1 MNEYRLEQLFDLQ
14 MGKTPS
20 RNESSYWLNGL
31 HDWISIRDL
40 SNSSKYIS
48 ETNEKLSD
56 IAVKESGIR
65 IIPKDTVI
73 MSFKLS
79 IGKVAITSHDMYS
92 NEAIMAF
99 HDKKVVEIL
108 PEYLYYLLLG
118 KNWDE
123 GSNKA
128 VMGITLNK
136 ATLSIIKIRMHD
148 IVNQVQITS
157 ILDNLDKQINNK
169 KKQLTEYDQLIKSRF
184 VEMFGDIIRNDKKWS
199 SASLN
204 DLATVGSSKRIYQS
218 EYSTQGIPFYRSKE
232 IIELGKNE
240 KPSVELFIS
249 KERYKEIKAN
259 YGVPKVGDL
268 LITAVGT
275 IGKIWIVDSN
285 SPFYYK
291 DGNIVYIRSNNFNSI
306 FFKQSLL
313 VLIDNFKIKNVA
325 GSAYPALTIEK
336 LKEMIV
342 VKPPMEYQ
350 NEFSE
355 FSQQV
360 DKLKFEVQ
368 KSLNETQMLFDSLMQ
383 EYFG

>member
-1 MNEYRLEQLFDLQ
+1 MTAMNEYRLEQLFDLQ

-65 IIPKDTVI
+65 IILKDTVI

-108 PEYLYYLLLG
+108 PEYLYYLLLA

-136 ATLSIIKIRMHD
+136 ATLSMIKIRMHD

-157 ILDNLDKQINNK
+157 VLDNLDKQINNK
-169 KKQLTEYDQLIKSRF
+169 KKQITEYDQLIKSRF
-184 VEMFGDIIRNDKKWS
+184 VEMFGDPI
-199 SASLN
+199 LN
-204 DLATVGSSKRIYQS
+204 QKGWNS
-218 EYSTQGIPFYRSKE
+218 EKLQNVCPVNKYKGEVENISGKVWLLNLDM
-232 IIELGKNE
+232 IESN
-240 KPSVELFIS
+240 
-249 KERYKEIKAN
+249 
-259 YGVPKVGDL
+259 
-268 LITAVGT
+268 T
-275 IGKIWIVDSN
+275 GKIID
-285 SPFYYK
+285 Y
-291 DGNIVYIRSNNFNSI
+291 VYEYENKIASSTIKFDTNC
-306 FFKQSLL
+306 
-313 VLIDNFKIKNVA
+313 VLY
-325 GSAYPALTIEK
+325 SK
-336 LKEMIV
+336 LRPYLNKVVVPSKSGYATSEMISIKTDNINKYFLSNLLMMNSFV
-342 VKPPMEYQ
+342 DFANGTSYGAKMPRASVDMIKDFDLMLPPKSLQDDFGLFVE
-350 NEFSE
+350 
-355 FSQQV
+355 QV
-360 DKLKFEVQ
+360 DKLKFEDD
-368 KSLNETQMLFDSLMQ
+368 F
-383 EYFG
+383 